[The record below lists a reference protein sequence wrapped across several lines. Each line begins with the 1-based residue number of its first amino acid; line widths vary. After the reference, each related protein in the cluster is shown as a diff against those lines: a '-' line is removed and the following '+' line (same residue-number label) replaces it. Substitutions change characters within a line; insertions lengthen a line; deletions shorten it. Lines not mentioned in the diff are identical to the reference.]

1 MEEKDSGVVLLMRNV
16 KLSPCGFLLRK
27 RGKLNLAN
35 FRLKLDRSENPTS
48 KIYPSPYVI
57 KDFFNDNVF
66 SCGFRLFS

>member
-1 MEEKDSGVVLLMRNV
+1 MKEKDSGVVLLMGNV

-27 RGKLNLAN
+27 QGKLNLAN

-48 KIYPSPYVI
+48 KIYPSPCVI